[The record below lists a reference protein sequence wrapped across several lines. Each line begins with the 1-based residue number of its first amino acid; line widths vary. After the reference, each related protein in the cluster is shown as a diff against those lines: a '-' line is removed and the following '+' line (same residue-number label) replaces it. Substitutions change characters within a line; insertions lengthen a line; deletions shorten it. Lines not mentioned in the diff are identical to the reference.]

1 MSGHNKWSKVK
12 RLKGAVDAKRSKVF
26 AKIAKEIMV
35 AVKVGGCADPDSNP
49 RLRMALLKARTANM
63 PSDNVERVIK
73 KATGDGLNVTYE
85 DLVYE
90 IYGPGGVAI
99 LVELSTDNR
108 NRTSAEIRAILTRNQ
123 GTIATAGAVTRLF
136 QHKGQFIIEKESAIE
151 EQLMEIAINA
161 NAEDFRVEEEGYE
174 IILPPSGF
182 DEMAK
187 ALDKAGITCASAAIT
202 HLPELVVPVSSE
214 MAETVQKLLDA
225 LEDHDDVKEVF
236 SNADM

>member
-1 MSGHNKWSKVK
+1 MAGHSKWSKVK

-49 RLRMALLKARTANM
+49 RLRVALLKARSANM
-63 PSDNVERVIK
+63 PSDNVERIIK
-73 KATGDGLNVTYE
+73 KATGDGLSIAYE

-108 NRTSAEIRAILTRNQ
+108 NRTSAEIRAILARNQ
-123 GTIATAGAVTRLF
+123 GTLATAGAVTRLF
-136 QHKGQFIIEKESAIE
+136 QHKGQFIIEKESANE
-151 EQLMEIAINA
+151 EQLMEMAINA
-161 NAEDFRVEEEGYE
+161 GAEDFKVEEEGYE
-174 IILPPSGF
+174 IILPPSDF
-182 DEMAK
+182 DELAK
-187 ALDKAGITCASAAIT
+187 ALDRAGISCASAAIT
-202 HLPELVVPVSSE
+202 QLPELLVPVSTK